1 MDFYFV
7 ELTLIINISADIT
20 PSQIKPFLKKETGSV
35 PSLLLRTLPIP
46 FLHNLFYSQHHA
58 LSGYIPV
65 GLGHPQFFSED
76 GGHGK

>member
-20 PSQIKPFLKKETGSV
+20 PSQIKPFLKKETGSI

>member
-35 PSLLLRTLPIP
+35 PSLLLRTLPIS
-46 FLHNLFYSQHHA
+46 FLYDSFYIQSHVQ
-58 LSGYIPV
+58 SGCIPA
-65 GLGHPQFFSED
+65 GLGHLQFFSED